1 MKEKP
6 TFCVR
11 NAAADTFAMV
21 IFSFIVGMLIEIFI
35 SGMSFDRSLASR
47 IVATPINIA
56 IALPYGIYRDYII
69 RSVVKRH
76 NSKLLKNF
84 ADTFAYVS
92 FQSPVYAGILVFVGA
107 SPEQVLTAV
116 LSNALVS
123 CCIGFLYG
131 QFLDICRR
139 LFKVPASQM
148 QLGA

>member
-1 MKEKP
+1 VQTKP

-47 IVATPINIA
+47 IVATPVNIA
-56 IALPYGIYRDYII
+56 IALPYGLYRDWII
-69 RSVVKRH
+69 RNMVKRT
-76 NSKLLKNF
+76 NSKLLKHF

-92 FQSPVYAGILVFVGA
+92 FQSPVYAAILIFVGA
-107 SPEQVLTAV
+107 NPEQILTAV

-131 QFLDICRR
+131 QFLDVCRR
-139 LFKVPASQM
+139 LFKVPATQM
-148 QLGA
+148 RLGA